1 MSVLPEILILPPG
14 RRGALQMTPS
24 DISKKSAI
32 AKVRV
37 LVEQVIRRI
46 KTFKILTTEMSIS
59 MLEKV
64 DDIVLVC
71 AAICNFKE
79 PMWYN
84 SYRLNIFFYMRV
96 PISSQFSISISL
108 LKISENQRLPNTFRW
123 CENRTLTWNGLTNI
137 LIVLQSYFASK

>member
-37 LVEQVIRRI
+37 LVEQDIRRI
-46 KTFKILTTEMSIS
+46 KAFKILATEMTIS

-79 PMWYN
+79 PIC
-84 SYRLNIFFYMRV
+84 SD
-96 PISSQFSISISL
+96 
-108 LKISENQRLPNTFRW
+108 
-123 CENRTLTWNGLTNI
+123 
-137 LIVLQSYFASK
+137 

>member
-1 MSVLPEILILPPG
+1 MVCVALNSSIIYISEFYTGCISDKALTKESGFLDELPSYSTIRADNRFNIFDECTARNIDFIIPPG
-14 RRGALQMTPS
+14 RRGASLMTPS

-37 LVEQVIRRI
+37 LAEQDIRRI
-46 KTFKILTTEMSIS
+46 KAFKILATEMTIS

-79 PMWYN
+79 PMC
-84 SYRLNIFFYMRV
+84 SD
-96 PISSQFSISISL
+96 
-108 LKISENQRLPNTFRW
+108 
-123 CENRTLTWNGLTNI
+123 
-137 LIVLQSYFASK
+137 